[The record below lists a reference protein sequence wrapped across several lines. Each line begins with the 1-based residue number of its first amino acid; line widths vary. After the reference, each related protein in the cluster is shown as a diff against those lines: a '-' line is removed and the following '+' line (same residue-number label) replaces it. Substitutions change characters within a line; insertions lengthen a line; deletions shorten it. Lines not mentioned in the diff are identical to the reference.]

1 MLRKFGKT
9 EQSQKQMR
17 DTHARSVG
25 AKIKEAAMFYF
36 GIDFLVLI
44 LKRIVKLLEMAALAS
59 VAVMFILIMMT
70 AMCG

>member
-1 MLRKFGKT
+1 
-9 EQSQKQMR
+9 MR
-17 DTHARSVG
+17 DTHDRSVG
-25 AKIKEAAMFYF
+25 AMIKEAAMFYF